1 MGILTNYK
9 EKLQQY
15 AELLVKVGM
24 NVQPKQPVFIRSSVE
39 TLELTHLIVEE
50 AYRCGASD
58 VRVVYSDPTL
68 KRLKFENESVEHF
81 ANHEIKSYDV
91 EARMDY
97 VKRGAAN
104 LALISEDPDLMDG
117 IDSQKLQAFQQQN
130 ARAFKGYMESVQKN
144 QFPWVVAA
152 FPSKAWA
159 KRVYPELSVE
169 EAYIKFIDEVFD
181 IVRIDGNDP
190 VENWRQHIANLSVYA
205 QKLQQKNYHALH
217 YVSEGADLTV
227 GLAKN
232 HIWEDATSYVNGKE
246 QAFIANIPTEE
257 VFTAPDRNRVD
268 GYVTNKLPLSYNGTI
283 IDQFKL
289 MFKDGEIIDFSAEKG
304 EAVLKDLINTDEG
317 SRRLGE
323 VALVPDDSPISNR
336 NTIFYNTLF
345 DENAACHLAIGSAY
359 AFNIQGGT
367 EMTVEEKIASGLN
380 DSNVHVDFM
389 IGSSDLTIYGIF
401 EDGSKE
407 LVFENGNWA
416 STF

>member
-1 MGILTNYK
+1 MTNYK

-50 AYRCGASD
+50 AYHCGASD

-81 ANHEIKSYDV
+81 ANHELKSYDV

-152 FPSKAWA
+152 FPSKVWA

-217 YVSEGADLTV
+217 YVSEGTDLTV

>member
-1 MGILTNYK
+1 MTNYK

-50 AYRCGASD
+50 AYHCGASD

-117 IDSQKLQAFQQQN
+117 IDSQNYKHFNNKTHAHL
-130 ARAFKGYMESVQKN
+130 KDIWKVYKN

-205 QKLQQKNYHALH
+205 QKLQQKTTMRCIMYL
-217 YVSEGADLTV
+217 
-227 GLAKN
+227 K
-232 HIWEDATSYVNGKE
+232 
-246 QAFIANIPTEE
+246 
-257 VFTAPDRNRVD
+257 
-268 GYVTNKLPLSYNGTI
+268 
-283 IDQFKL
+283 
-289 MFKDGEIIDFSAEKG
+289 
-304 EAVLKDLINTDEG
+304 VLI
-317 SRRLGE
+317 
-323 VALVPDDSPISNR
+323 
-336 NTIFYNTLF
+336 
-345 DENAACHLAIGSAY
+345 
-359 AFNIQGGT
+359 
-367 EMTVEEKIASGLN
+367 
-380 DSNVHVDFM
+380 
-389 IGSSDLTIYGIF
+389 
-401 EDGSKE
+401 
-407 LVFENGNWA
+407 
-416 STF
+416 

>member
-1 MGILTNYK
+1 MTNYK

-50 AYRCGASD
+50 AYHCGASD

-81 ANHEIKSYDV
+81 ANHELKSYDV

-217 YVSEGADLTV
+217 YVSEGTDLTV

-304 EAVLKDLINTDEG
+304 ETVLKDLINTDEG

-367 EMTVEEKIASGLN
+367 EMIVEEKIASGLN

>member
-50 AYRCGASD
+50 AYHCGASD

-217 YVSEGADLTV
+217 YVSEGTDLTV

-257 VFTAPDRNRVD
+257 VFTEPDRNRVD

-407 LVFENGNWA
+407 LVFENGN
-416 STF
+416 

>member
-1 MGILTNYK
+1 MTNYK

-24 NVQPKQPVFIRSSVE
+24 NIQPKQPVFIRSSVE

-50 AYRCGASD
+50 AYHCGASD

-81 ANHEIKSYDV
+81 ANHELKSYDV

-205 QKLQQKNYHALH
+205 QKLQQKNYHELH
-217 YVSEGADLTV
+217 YVSEGTDLTV

-304 EAVLKDLINTDEG
+304 ETVLKDLINTDEG

>member
-50 AYRCGASD
+50 AYHCGASD

-81 ANHEIKSYDV
+81 ANHELKSYDV

-152 FPSKAWA
+152 FPSKTWA

-217 YVSEGADLTV
+217 YVSEGTDLTV

>member
-1 MGILTNYK
+1 MTNYK

-50 AYRCGASD
+50 AYHCGASD

-217 YVSEGADLTV
+217 YVSEGTDLTV

-389 IGSSDLTIYGIF
+389 IGSSDLTIYGIL

>member
-1 MGILTNYK
+1 MTNYK

-50 AYRCGASD
+50 AYHCGASD

-81 ANHEIKSYDV
+81 ANHELKSYDV

-217 YVSEGADLTV
+217 YVSEGTDLTV

-304 EAVLKDLINTDEG
+304 ETVLKDLINTDEG

-389 IGSSDLTIYGIF
+389 IGSSDLTIYDIF

>member
-1 MGILTNYK
+1 MTNYK

-50 AYRCGASD
+50 AYHCGASD

-217 YVSEGADLTV
+217 YVSEGTDLTV

-317 SRRLGE
+317 SRGLGE

>member
-1 MGILTNYK
+1 MTNYK

-50 AYRCGASD
+50 AYHCGASD

-190 VENWRQHIANLSVYA
+190 VKNWRQHIANLSVYA

-217 YVSEGADLTV
+217 YVSEGTDLTV

>member
-50 AYRCGASD
+50 AYHCGASD

-190 VENWRQHIANLSVYA
+190 VGNWRQHIANLSVYA

-217 YVSEGADLTV
+217 YVSEGTDLTV

-232 HIWEDATSYVNGKE
+232 HIWEDATSYVNGEE

-268 GYVTNKLPLSYNGTI
+268 GY
-283 IDQFKL
+283 
-289 MFKDGEIIDFSAEKG
+289 
-304 EAVLKDLINTDEG
+304 
-317 SRRLGE
+317 
-323 VALVPDDSPISNR
+323 
-336 NTIFYNTLF
+336 
-345 DENAACHLAIGSAY
+345 
-359 AFNIQGGT
+359 
-367 EMTVEEKIASGLN
+367 
-380 DSNVHVDFM
+380 
-389 IGSSDLTIYGIF
+389 
-401 EDGSKE
+401 
-407 LVFENGNWA
+407 
-416 STF
+416 

>member
-1 MGILTNYK
+1 MTNYK

-50 AYRCGASD
+50 AYHCGASD

-217 YVSEGADLTV
+217 YVSEGTDLTV

-304 EAVLKDLINTDEG
+304 EAVLKDLINTAEG
-317 SRRLGE
+317 SRTLGE

>member
-1 MGILTNYK
+1 MTNYK

-50 AYRCGASD
+50 AYHCGASD
-58 VRVVYSDPTL
+58 VRVVYSDPNL

-81 ANHEIKSYDV
+81 ANHELKSYDV

-217 YVSEGADLTV
+217 YVSEGTDLTV

-304 EAVLKDLINTDEG
+304 ETVLKDLINTDEG

>member
-1 MGILTNYK
+1 MTNYK

-50 AYRCGASD
+50 AYHCGASD

-130 ARAFKGYMESVQKN
+130 ARAFKGYMESVQRN

-190 VENWRQHIANLSVYA
+190 VGNWRQHIANLSVYA

-217 YVSEGADLTV
+217 YVSEGTDLTV

>member
-1 MGILTNYK
+1 MTNYK

-50 AYRCGASD
+50 AYHCGASD

-169 EAYIKFIDEVFD
+169 EVYIKFIDEVFD

-217 YVSEGADLTV
+217 YVSEGTDLTV

-359 AFNIQGGT
+359 AFNIEGGT

>member
-24 NVQPKQPVFIRSSVE
+24 NIQPKQPVFIRSSVE

-50 AYRCGASD
+50 AYHCGASD

-81 ANHEIKSYDV
+81 ANHELKSYDV

-190 VENWRQHIANLSVYA
+190 VENRRQHIANLSVYA

-217 YVSEGADLTV
+217 YVSEGTDLTV

-304 EAVLKDLINTDEG
+304 ETVLKDLINTDEG

>member
-1 MGILTNYK
+1 MTNYK

-50 AYRCGASD
+50 AYHCGASD

-81 ANHEIKSYDV
+81 ANHELKSYDV

-217 YVSEGADLTV
+217 YVSEGTDLTV

-367 EMTVEEKIASGLN
+367 EMIVEEKIASGLN

>member
-1 MGILTNYK
+1 MTNYK

-190 VENWRQHIANLSVYA
+190 VGNWRQHIANLSVYA

-217 YVSEGADLTV
+217 YVSEGTDLTV

>member
-1 MGILTNYK
+1 MKDYK
-9 EKLQQY
+9 QKLQQY

-24 NVQPKQPVFIRSSVE
+24 NVQPKQPVFIRASVE

-50 AYRCGASD
+50 AYNCGASD
-58 VRVVYSDPTL
+58 VRVAYNDPTL
-68 KRLKFENESVEHF
+68 NRLKFEYEPVEFF
-81 ANHEIKSYDV
+81 ANNAIKSYDV
-91 EARMDY
+91 EERMDY

-104 LALISEDPDLMDG
+104 LALISEDPDLMNG
-117 IDSQKLQAFQQQN
+117 IDSKKLQAFQQQN
-130 ARAFKGYMESVQKN
+130 SRAFKGYMERVQKN
-144 QFPWVVAA
+144 QFAWVVAA

-159 KRVYPELSVE
+159 KRVYPELPIE
-169 EAYIKFIDEVFD
+169 EAYAKFIDEVFE

-217 YVSEGADLTV
+217 YVSEGTDLTV

-289 MFKDGEIIDFSAEKG
+289 MFKDGEIIDFSAEK
-304 EAVLKDLINTDEG
+304 VK
-317 SRRLGE
+317 R
-323 VALVPDDSPISNR
+323 
-336 NTIFYNTLF
+336 Y
-345 DENAACHLAIGSAY
+345 
-359 AFNIQGGT
+359 
-367 EMTVEEKIASGLN
+367 
-380 DSNVHVDFM
+380 
-389 IGSSDLTIYGIF
+389 
-401 EDGSKE
+401 
-407 LVFENGNWA
+407 
-416 STF
+416 

>member
-50 AYRCGASD
+50 AYHCGASD

-81 ANHEIKSYDV
+81 ANHELKSYDV

-217 YVSEGADLTV
+217 YVSEGTDLTV

-407 LVFENGNWA
+407 LAFENGNWA

>member
-1 MGILTNYK
+1 MTNYK

-81 ANHEIKSYDV
+81 ANHEITSYDV

-217 YVSEGADLTV
+217 YVSEGTDLTV

>member
-50 AYRCGASD
+50 AYHCGASD

-81 ANHEIKSYDV
+81 ANHELKSYDV

-217 YVSEGADLTV
+217 YVSEGTDLTV

-304 EAVLKDLINTDEG
+304 EAVLKGLINTDEG

>member
-1 MGILTNYK
+1 MTNYK

-50 AYRCGASD
+50 AYHCGASD

-205 QKLQQKNYHALH
+205 QKLQQKNYHAFH
-217 YVSEGADLTV
+217 YVSEGTDLTV

>member
-1 MGILTNYK
+1 MTNYK

-50 AYRCGASD
+50 AYHCGASD

-144 QFPWVVAA
+144 QFPWVVAT

-217 YVSEGADLTV
+217 YVSEGTDLTV
-227 GLAKN
+227 GLAEN

>member
-1 MGILTNYK
+1 MTNYK

-50 AYRCGASD
+50 AYHCGSSD

-81 ANHEIKSYDV
+81 ANHELKSYDV

-217 YVSEGADLTV
+217 YVSEGTDLTV

>member
-50 AYRCGASD
+50 AYHCGASD

-217 YVSEGADLTV
+217 YVSEGTDLTV

-257 VFTAPDRNRVD
+257 VFTEPDRNRVD

-407 LVFENGNWA
+407 LVFENGNWE

>member
-1 MGILTNYK
+1 MTNYK

-50 AYRCGASD
+50 AYHCGASD

-81 ANHEIKSYDV
+81 ANHELKSYDV

-217 YVSEGADLTV
+217 YVSEGTDLTV

-268 GYVTNKLPLSYNGTI
+268 GYVTNKLPLSYNDTI

-304 EAVLKDLINTDEG
+304 ETVLKDLINTDEG

>member
-1 MGILTNYK
+1 MTNYK

-50 AYRCGASD
+50 AYHCGASD

-81 ANHEIKSYDV
+81 ANHELKSYDV

-190 VENWRQHIANLSVYA
+190 VKNWRQHIANLSVYA

-217 YVSEGADLTV
+217 YVSEGTDLTV

-304 EAVLKDLINTDEG
+304 ETVLKDLINTDEG